1 MTIPGPRERSG
12 RPSPFGLRQLALCF
26 GLIAALICGA
36 GLTVRAMATAAADRP
51 VSALATGAALF
62 TAAAVLRRRH
72 RLRQAAGAREYAGLP
87 AAAPAV
93 AEPSLM
99 PAYESM
105 SPEEFEEA
113 VAELCTRD
121 GCSDVQVTGGAG
133 DLGADVVATAPDGR
147 RVVIQCKRYS
157 PDHKVGSQ
165 ELQRFGGTCFAVHG
179 AHTATVVTTSAFTQ
193 PGAAYAAQCGIGCFG
208 AEELAAWAAGTGPSP
223 WEAER

>member
-1 MTIPGPRERSG
+1 MTIPGPRERPG
-12 RPSPFGLRQLALCF
+12 RQSPFGLRQLALCF

-51 VSALATGAALF
+51 VSALAAGAALF
-62 TAAAVLRRRH
+62 AAAAVLRRGH
-72 RLRQAAGAREYAGLP
+72 RLRQAVGVP
-87 AAAPAV
+87 ASVPTV

-147 RVVIQCKRYS
+147 RVVIQCKRYA

-193 PGAAYAAQCGIGCFG
+193 PGAAYADRCGIGCFG

>member
-12 RPSPFGLRQLALCF
+12 RQSPFSLRQLTLCF

-36 GLTVRAMATAAADRP
+36 GLTVRAVTAAAADHPGR
-51 VSALATGAALF
+51 ALAMGAALF
-62 TAAAVLRRRH
+62 MAAAVLRRRH
-72 RLRQAAGAREYAGLP
+72 RLRQAAGVREYAGVP
-87 AAAPAV
+87 VSGPTV

-105 SPEEFEEA
+105 SPDEFEAA
-113 VAELCTRD
+113 VAELCKRD

-147 RVVIQCKRYS
+147 RVVMQCKRYS
-157 PDHKVGSQ
+157 PGHKVGSQ

-179 AHTATVVTTSAFTQ
+179 AHTATVVTTSEFTQ
-193 PGAAYAAQCGIGCFG
+193 PGAEYAAQCGIGCFG
-208 AEELAAWAAGTGPSP
+208 ADELAAWAAGTGPSP
-223 WEAER
+223 WDAER